1 MVNNDLGL
9 AEISKQILLWNHMY
23 RSEYTV
29 KLWEYSLDDHPPSI
43 LGLWFQ
49 SEIQEDH
56 SMHSA

>member
-43 LGLWFQ
+43 IFYMVVHLPNLQ
-49 SEIQEDH
+49 S
-56 SMHSA
+56 AP